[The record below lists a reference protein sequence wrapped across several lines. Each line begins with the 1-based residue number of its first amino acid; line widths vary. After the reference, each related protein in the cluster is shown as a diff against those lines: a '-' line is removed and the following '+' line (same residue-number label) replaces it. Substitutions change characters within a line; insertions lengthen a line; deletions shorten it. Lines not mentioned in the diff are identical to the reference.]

1 MAEELA
7 RRLDA
12 YLDGELE
19 TSEARRLEREL
30 ASSEAA
36 RALAEELLVRDL
48 LRALGPEAPPAGLC
62 ERIEAELQLGPER
75 ARRAGEAETQ
85 LHRAH

>member
-30 ASSEAA
+30 NANA
-36 RALAEELLVRDL
+36 RVRVDVELVERRLIGFELPNLVYADRLVVDHP
-48 LRALGPEAPPAGLC
+48 GIPDFEPQS
-62 ERIEAELQLGPER
+62 IV
-75 ARRAGEAETQ
+75 
-85 LHRAH
+85 